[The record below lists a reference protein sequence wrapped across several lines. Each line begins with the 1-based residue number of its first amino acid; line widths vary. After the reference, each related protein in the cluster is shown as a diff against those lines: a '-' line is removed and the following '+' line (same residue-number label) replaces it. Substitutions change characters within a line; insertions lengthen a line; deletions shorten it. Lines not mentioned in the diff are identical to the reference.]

1 MPCPSERPVSSAQ
14 QSKTRQ
20 GVQLLAQSRGR
31 LNEEQQTYPSSLEV
45 ELKLGKFNLSELSQS
60 NRPEGVLSSELEVQ
74 YQERI
79 LWGSIFNKKTY
90 VSKCDIS
97 SPQSGFLLGL
107 PSILTCMANSYSSFK
122 TQLTCL
128 SLMFTLRLSY
138 LPSRKEVQIRPA
150 SSVPQQHTVF

>member
-60 NRPEGVLSSELEVQ
+60 NRPEGVLSSELEVRSP
-74 YQERI
+74 EPPHCSTVEWATPSEGCAGRAVG
-79 LWGSIFNKKTY
+79 LMSWASSALCVMPFPGSKLIPPTSDSRLTSQPPKITH
-90 VSKCDIS
+90 S
-97 SPQSGFLLGL
+97 SP
-107 PSILTCMANSYSSFK
+107 SICKGVSDAHWVN
-122 TQLTCL
+122 
-128 SLMFTLRLSY
+128 
-138 LPSRKEVQIRPA
+138 
-150 SSVPQQHTVF
+150 VPI